1 MKSFILPFT
10 YDKKTDRAKIKQL
23 ELAIQMG
30 IEGKQDYDKVDEAV
44 DIYQTIEV
52 EKLMTVADYANE
64 SNKTK
69 KLLKSN

>member
-1 MKSFILPFT
+1 
-10 YDKKTDRAKIKQL
+10 
-23 ELAIQMG
+23 MG

-69 KLLKSN
+69 TIEKQLGSAKLIRKF

>member
-1 MKSFILPFT
+1 
-10 YDKKTDRAKIKQL
+10 
-23 ELAIQMG
+23 MG